1 MPEEQLQAFLEAV
14 KADPDL
20 QEKLK
25 ASGDADAVVLIA
37 KEMGFTVSA
46 ENFNKAQTALSDEEL
61 EHLAGGNWSS
71 CICQD
76 TA

>member
-14 KADPDL
+14 KADPGL
-20 QEKLK
+20 QEQLK

-46 ENFNKAQTALSDEEL
+46 EDFNKSQSALSDEEL
-61 EHLAGGNWSS
+61 EHLAGGVWSS
-71 CICQD
+71 CICED